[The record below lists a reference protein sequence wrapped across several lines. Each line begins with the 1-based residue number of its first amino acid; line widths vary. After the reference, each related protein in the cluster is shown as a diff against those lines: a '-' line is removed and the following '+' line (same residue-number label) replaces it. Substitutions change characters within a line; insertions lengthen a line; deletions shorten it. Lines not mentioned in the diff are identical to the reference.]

1 MNGQK
6 MGSFETNV
14 ISLLR
19 VQGPSNELTM
29 VRLVLDIRIPQKL
42 LSPPICFD
50 LRPAAPPVIQLTS
63 ITIQGRS
70 CVLIQVNRPNGH
82 LMHQHHDHD
91 RSGEPEPVQHESKTP
106 QRDANMTNIF
116 VIWRKA
122 TPAIDMIHDGWWP
135 TERGGYPTLLCEWH
149 WMDED
154 GHSTTHQI
162 ILVCR
167 MLWK

>member
-14 ISLLR
+14 ISLFSI
-19 VQGPSNELTM
+19 QGPSNGLTM

-70 CVLIQVNRPNGH
+70 CVLIQVNCPNDH
-82 LMHQHHDHD
+82 LMHHIMIMID
-91 RSGEPEPVQHESKTP
+91 RVSMSLCNMSQRLRSAMRKWLTYLLFGGKRVQLLAFMM
-106 QRDANMTNIF
+106 D
-116 VIWRKA
+116 
-122 TPAIDMIHDGWWP
+122 DGQPNAVVMQFCYVKDIGW
-135 TERGGYPTLLCEWH
+135 T
-149 WMDED
+149 
-154 GHSTTHQI
+154 
-162 ILVCR
+162 R
-167 MLWK
+167 MEIQPRIRSS